1 MLNQTVKMQ
10 TWKYLVFASLSPAHP
25 PIHNPVGI
33 HSDLLMDSLTIFP
46 TLKNRSADFQATWQL
61 VYLILMSW

>member
-1 MLNQTVKMQ
+1 MLNQIVKMQ

-46 TLKNRSADFQATWQL
+46 TK
-61 VYLILMSW
+61 